1 MRKLILPLAAVAVAL
16 FVAGC
21 QGPEQKLGRGLAN
34 TAEVVRW
41 GELRSSVQQYTVEPI
56 PGTGYYGFVH
66 GFDKSVARTGMG
78 IFETVTFPI
87 PTPDYKP
94 MWTSYLSPDPAMP
107 NIDTDYYTGFSGNS
121 ILGSWFPLLNFQV
134 FPNQ

>member
-1 MRKLILPLAAVAVAL
+1 MRKLILPLAAVVVAAL
-16 FVAGC
+16 ATGC

-41 GELRSSVQQYTVEPI
+41 GELQRSVQENMVEPI

-66 GFDKSVARTGMG
+66 GFNKSVARTGVG
-78 IFETVTFPI
+78 IFEVVTFPI

-94 MWTSYLSPDPAMP
+94 MFTRYLSPDPAMP
-107 NIDTDYYTGFSGNS
+107 YISTDYYTGFSDNEV
-121 ILGSWFPLLNFQV
+121 LGHYFPLLSFPV
-134 FPNQ
+134 FGN